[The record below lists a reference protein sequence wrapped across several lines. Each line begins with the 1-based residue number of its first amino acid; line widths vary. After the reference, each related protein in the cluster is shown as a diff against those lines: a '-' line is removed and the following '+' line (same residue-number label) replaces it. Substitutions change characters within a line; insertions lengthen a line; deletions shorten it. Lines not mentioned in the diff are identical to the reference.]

1 MAKIEIDF
9 EWTRGFAYELAG
21 AKPALVIRQKGRRS
35 ERFWPLRTHE
45 SIALLFAKLDG
56 SPEQCLQFASRWGLL
71 GDQSPIP
78 GTEEEIDHWRHQIKF
93 VQAWIQS
100 LDAGHVVKP
109 FVTKT
114 GAVFRTRTKITS
126 LDVLLSSGVPGARP
140 AMVLQPRTLMDAMML
155 QLAQSAAS
163 GNEILACQQ
172 CGEWFEVGAD
182 TKRTVAKFCSDRCRF
197 RFNYERRKQK

>member
-1 MAKIEIDF
+1 VAKIEIDF
-9 EWTRGFAYELAG
+9 EWTRGFAYELALG
-21 AKPALVIRQKGRRS
+21 PKRAQVIRQKGTRL

-45 SIALLFAKLDG
+45 SLYLLFAKLDG
-56 SPEQCLQFASRWGLL
+56 SPEECLQFASRWGLL
-71 GDQSPIP
+71 GMNVIP
-78 GTEEEIDHWRHQIKF
+78 GTEEEVDLWQHQIKF
-93 VQAWIQS
+93 VRAWIQS
-100 LDAGHVVKP
+100 LDAGHVGKP

-114 GAVFRTRTKITS
+114 GSLFRTRAKITS